1 MEEKGKENQSEETKQ
16 AYVSD
21 QGKILGLP
29 GRKFKMSIIN
39 LQRTLRKRIDNM
51 QEQISNASKKDGN
64 PGKELKK
71 NSKKS
76 KTQLKN

>member
-39 LQRTLRKRIDNM
+39 LQRTLIKRIDNM
-51 QEQISNASKKDGN
+51 QEQINNASKKDGN

>member
-39 LQRTLRKRIDNM
+39 LQQTLIKRIDNM